1 MVIWG
6 YLIALAWGLFCL
18 LLSLVCYKLGLEKKY
33 TRKIVHILVGLE
45 WFILYHT
52 VGAGIHFLAVCLIFT
67 ALLLISYKKS
77 LMPMISSDDDNAPGT
92 VYFGVS
98 MSLMAL
104 VSCFIP
110 NYVYAF
116 GIAVL
121 CTSLG
126 DGFASVIGNLI
137 RKYNPKIYKN
147 KSVFGT
153 VAAFVFSF
161 ASVLI
166 FARAYSLE
174 IGISD
179 ALLIALFSSGLELV
193 TGYGLDNITL
203 PIGSSLLS
211 YSLIYLEGAEHYAV
225 AIALTPFVIALALEK
240 NILTKKGIVFALIL
254 DVAVTVSLGNFGFV
268 LLLSFLLLSV
278 LIDKVK
284 KHFKPESDD
293 VSKRGEHRD
302 EVQVLANGII
312 PMFCA
317 ILYLIFD
324 SSLFI
329 IAYSA
334 ALAEC
339 FADTA
344 ASGIGVLSKKAYD
357 PIRFKEIPV
366 GMSGGMSLIGTIA
379 SFVASALFSLI
390 PLAFA
395 KANVKLYA
403 AIAISAFAGAI
414 FDSLLGSLAQAK
426 FKCKVCGKLTEKE
439 THCDATTEHIGGIR
453 FIDNDTV
460 NIISVTFSAI
470 LSVFLASVF

>member
-1 MVIWG
+1 M
-6 YLIALAWGLFCL
+6 
-18 LLSLVCYKLGLEKKY
+18 
-33 TRKIVHILVGLE
+33 
-45 WFILYHT
+45 
-52 VGAGIHFLAVCLIFT
+52 
-67 ALLLISYKKS
+67 
-77 LMPMISSDDDNAPGT
+77 
-92 VYFGVS
+92 
-98 MSLMAL
+98 
-104 VSCFIP
+104 
-110 NYVYAF
+110 
-116 GIAVL
+116 
-121 CTSLG
+121 
-126 DGFASVIGNLI
+126 
-137 RKYNPKIYKN
+137 
-147 KSVFGT
+147 
-153 VAAFVFSF
+153 
-161 ASVLI
+161 
-166 FARAYSLE
+166 
-174 IGISD
+174 
-179 ALLIALFSSGLELV
+179 
-193 TGYGLDNITL
+193 
-203 PIGSSLLS
+203 
-211 YSLIYLEGAEHYAV
+211 
-225 AIALTPFVIALALEK
+225 
-240 NILTKKGIVFALIL
+240 
-254 DVAVTVSLGNFGFV
+254 
-268 LLLSFLLLSV
+268 LSFLLLSV

-293 VSKRGEHRD
+293 ISKRGEHRD